1 MKLHIHHPGR
11 KTTIALFIVLLFTL
25 GVMDTA
31 YNRPAGASGVTT
43 WGVTFSHTF
52 GKYIG
57 VDWRELYFAIL
68 DDLKV
73 RHIRIPI
80 YWPVVEPTEG
90 NFSFDDYDFIVREAE
105 VREAKLILVVGKRVP
120 RWPECHIPE
129 WAKSFSEEEQKVALK
144 KEIIAVVERYKYS
157 DAVVAWQV
165 ENEPFLILFGECP
178 PFKIGELDEEIA
190 LVKFLDP
197 LRPMIVTDSGEL
209 SVWLPAYKRADI
221 FGTTMYRSVWSD
233 KVSPYIGYFTYPL
246 PPQFFWLK
254 ANISRALYGD
264 KPIIVSE
271 LQAEP
276 WGPEFSRVLT
286 MSEGETAE
294 TMSHTQF
301 YDNIAYA
308 REASFSEVYF
318 WGVEWWYAMK
328 VQKGDP
334 FYWEAAKELFTEK

>member
-11 KTTIALFIVLLFTL
+11 KTTIALFAVLFLVL
-25 GVMDTA
+25 GVMDIA
-31 YNRPAGASGVTT
+31 YNRPARASGVAQ

-52 GKYIG
+52 GEYIG
-57 VDWRELYFAIL
+57 IDWRELYFAIL

-73 RHIRIPI
+73 RNIRIPV
-80 YWPVVEPTEG
+80 YWPVIEATEG
-90 NFSFDDYDFIVREAE
+90 NFSFDDYDFMVREAE
-105 VREAKLILVVGKRVP
+105 ARDAKLILVVGKRVP

-129 WAKSFSEEEQKVALK
+129 WANGRSQDEQEAALK
-144 KEIIAVVERYKYS
+144 NAIIKTVERYKYS

-165 ENEPFLILFGECP
+165 ENEPFLVLFGECP
-178 PFKIGELDEEIA
+178 PLRAADLDAEIA
-190 LVKFLDP
+190 LVKLLDP
-197 LRPMIVTDSGEL
+197 LKPVIVTDSGEL

-233 KVSPYIGYFTYPL
+233 HISPYIGYFTYPL

-276 WGPEFSRVLT
+276 WGPEFSRILT
-286 MSEGETAE
+286 MTESETAE

-308 REASFSEVYF
+308 REAGFSEVYL

-328 VQKGDP
+328 EQRGDP
-334 FYWEAAKELFTEK
+334 FYWEAARELFK

>member
-11 KTTIALFIVLLFTL
+11 KTTIALFAVLLFVL
-25 GVMDTA
+25 GTVDIM
-31 YNRPAGASGVTT
+31 YNRPANAGDVTI

-52 GKYIG
+52 GEYIG
-57 VDWRELYFAIL
+57 ADWRELYIAIL

-73 RHIRIPI
+73 RHIRIPV

-90 NFSFDDYDFIVREAE
+90 NFSFEDYDFIVHEAE
-105 VREAKLILVVGKRVP
+105 TRETKLILAIGKRVP

-129 WAKSFSEEEQKVALK
+129 WVSALSPEEQERALK
-144 KEIIAVVERYKYS
+144 KEIMAVVERYKYS
-157 DAVVAWQV
+157 EAVVAWQV
-165 ENEPFLILFGECP
+165 ENEPFLMLFGECSP
-178 PFKIGELDEEIA
+178 LKISELDEEIA
-190 LVKFLDP
+190 LVKLLDP
-197 LRPMIVTDSGEL
+197 LRPVIVTDSGEL

-233 KVSPYIGYFTYPL
+233 KISPYIGYFTYPL

-254 ANISRALYGD
+254 TNLSRIIFGE
-264 KPIIVSE
+264 KRVIVSE

-276 WGPEFSRVLT
+276 WGPEFSRILT
-286 MSEGETAE
+286 LSESETTE

-308 REASFSEVYF
+308 REAGFPEVYL

-328 VQKGDP
+328 EQKGDP
-334 FYWEAAKELFTEK
+334 FYWEAARELFAKE